1 AQIFITSIVLFLL
14 FRSFEF
20 GYSYWKHGFEG
31 SLRHFLT
38 NSFLADFVFLFSSGI
53 VFFIPYTA
61 IYQLHQKGANWCLKA
76 AFFVLILMQIFL
88 SQYFLTT
95 LVPLGADVWG
105 YSFAEIKLTVG
116 ASGVLNFWTI
126 VLILAVVAFIVLT
139 FKKLPTKLKVHV
151 NMAWL
156 LVASCF
162 IVILSKKPI
171 RGKIRPIAVEYN
183 QNLSVNKP
191 QYFYASSVKYFFPKQ
206 QFVNI
211 YDDKYSGDFGGE
223 IDSSLVAFDYIEPA
237 LFPFLHTVDSS
248 ADKLSPFFNKGKNP
262 PNIVLIMVEGLGR
275 AFTNQGAYMGN
286 FTPFLDSLSKQSL
299 YWPNFLSEGG
309 RTFAVLPS
317 VLGSLPFGQNGF
329 NEMGTAMPEH
339 VSLSSVLVRNGYQTA
354 FYYGGDAHFDFMD
367 DYLRKTGI
375 RKIQDSKSFGVG
387 YQKMPSSSSG
397 FSWGYGDRELFRKYF
412 ADLTKQNAGPYVNVL
427 LTLSTHSPFLVN
439 DQQKWVDKFE
449 ERMIT
454 LDISD
459 NSKKSLRQYKQQLA
473 SVLFLDDALQYFFK
487 EYSKRPEFA
496 NTVFLVTGDHRLPEI
511 PMTTKLDRY
520 HVPLIIYSPML
531 KRSAEM
537 KSISTHFD
545 ITPSILQWLKHS
557 YQLTIPSTATWMG
570 AGLDTTKEFNSTR
583 AYPLMQTKNE
593 VNGFI
598 LGKLFKEGNQVFSIN
613 ATMNLSMVEEP
624 DEINKIKVAFDQFKL
639 RNNSIQKNAKILPDS
654 LLTKYGRVQK

>member
-1 AQIFITSIVLFLL
+1 
-14 FRSFEF
+14 
-20 GYSYWKHGFEG
+20 
-31 SLRHFLT
+31 
-38 NSFLADFVFLFSSGI
+38 
-53 VFFIPYTA
+53 
-61 IYQLHQKGANWCLKA
+61 
-76 AFFVLILMQIFL
+76 M
-88 SQYFLTT
+88 
-95 LVPLGADVWG
+95 
-105 YSFAEIKLTVG
+105 
-116 ASGVLNFWTI
+116 
-126 VLILAVVAFIVLT
+126 
-139 FKKLPTKLKVHV
+139 
-151 NMAWL
+151 
-156 LVASCF
+156 
-162 IVILSKKPI
+162 
-171 RGKIRPIAVEYN
+171 
-183 QNLSVNKP
+183 
-191 QYFYASSVKYFFPKQ
+191 
-206 QFVNI
+206 
-211 YDDKYSGDFGGE
+211 
-223 IDSSLVAFDYIEPA
+223 
-237 LFPFLHTVDSS
+237 
-248 ADKLSPFFNKGKNP
+248 
-262 PNIVLIMVEGLGR
+262 
-275 AFTNQGAYMGN
+275 
-286 FTPFLDSLSKQSL
+286 
-299 YWPNFLSEGG
+299 
-309 RTFAVLPS
+309 
-317 VLGSLPFGQNGF
+317 
-329 NEMGTAMPEH
+329 
-339 VSLSSVLVRNGYQTA
+339 
-354 FYYGGDAHFDFMD
+354 
-367 DYLRKTGI
+367 